1 MAQNKISFEDYFKSD
16 EVTAQEITPQ
26 DVFVDTPRKFD
37 FTVFFLCTVAVICIV
52 LTCVYY
58 ANSLVPTSDKVDIS
72 YVSTSGSSVQGGKVN
87 INTADIETLCT
98 LTGIGESKA
107 FSIIAYRTANG
118 GFESI
123 EQIKEVS
130 GIGEDVF
137 EKIRDKICI

>member
-16 EVTAQEITPQ
+16 EVAVQEITPQ
-26 DVFVDTPRKFD
+26 DVFVDSPRRFD

-58 ANSLVPTSDKVDIS
+58 ANSLVPVNSKVDIS
-72 YVSTSGSSVQGGKVN
+72 YVSTSGSSVQDGKVN

-130 GIGEDVF
+130 GIGEEIYNDI
-137 EKIRDKICI
+137 KDKICV